1 MPESRPR
8 RPLADGLS
16 RACFDGDLASVQ
28 QYLAEGADLLAP
40 RPARGPAKQCMD
52 STDSVFLAIH
62 DCSLFA
68 RADCL
73 RALVATGNLAQLD
86 QATYTSKP
94 RSYGYSMDLTP
105 LMILFRDAVVALH
118 PPLVYRYRHPP
129 GDVLACVRILINAGA
144 SFDYKATRD
153 DNYIRHVMNACLSR
167 TVDNNTTIG
176 WDVFD
181 YARELGNRDI
191 VNVLEEAARLRYS
204 RKTHRKHPRPAR
216 YAAAELLRLGYQVG
230 SGALVPV
237 WSDHVLPLLV
247 TRTSRPLY
255 PWSVEGYAREL
266 GNDGATGTQ

>member
-1 MPESRPR
+1 MPELRPR
-8 RPLADGLS
+8 RPRADGLS
-16 RACFDGDLASVQ
+16 RACYDGDLASVQ

-129 GDVLACVRILINAGA
+129 GDVLACVSAG
-144 SFDYKATRD
+144 SSCGGGGSPKTPQRKRSTVCHRC
-153 DNYIRHVMNACLSR
+153 NTLGSR
-167 TVDNNTTIG
+167 AIE
-176 WDVFD
+176 WPSL
-181 YARELGNRDI
+181 A
-191 VNVLEEAARLRYS
+191 
-204 RKTHRKHPRPAR
+204 
-216 YAAAELLRLGYQVG
+216 
-230 SGALVPV
+230 
-237 WSDHVLPLLV
+237 
-247 TRTSRPLY
+247 
-255 PWSVEGYAREL
+255 
-266 GNDGATGTQ
+266 

>member
-1 MPESRPR
+1 M
-8 RPLADGLS
+8 
-16 RACFDGDLASVQ
+16 
-28 QYLAEGADLLAP
+28 LAP
-40 RPARGPAKQCMD
+40 RPPVPQERKAMCMD
-52 STDSVFLAIH
+52 RQGSVFLAIH
-62 DCSLFA
+62 ECSLFA

-86 QATYTSKP
+86 QVTYAP
-94 RSYGYSMDLTP
+94 QRRVNDFALDFTP
-105 LMILFRDAVVALH
+105 LMLLLRDAVIGSH
-118 PPLVYRYRHPP
+118 PPLGYRYRHPP

-153 DNYIRHVMNACLSR
+153 DDYLRHVLNACLSR

-247 TRTSRPLY
+247 TRTSKPLY
-255 PWSVEGYAREL
+255 PWSVDGYAREL
-266 GNDGATGTQ
+266 GDV